1 MPDGVAA
8 RPKPRGGVLAP
19 LMRPGMFRVI
29 WAANLVSALG
39 TLIQATGAAWL
50 MTSLAGTPDLVAL
63 VQTAMLAPILL
74 FSLVAGAFAD
84 IVDRRQVLIVAQ
96 VWTAASA
103 ACLAL
108 LGFLGLLGPA
118 GLLLLTF
125 ALGIGTALNGP
136 AWQAAV
142 REIVPIQD
150 LAAAVTLNA
159 IAFNIA
165 RAVGPALGGILIAA
179 TGAETA
185 FIVNAFSSLAMIAA
199 MLVWRRD
206 LPKEDLPRERLGSA
220 MITGLRYVTE
230 TPPIRAVLVRG
241 AAFGTL
247 AAAIMALLPLI
258 ARDRLG
264 GDATLYGFLLGAFG
278 LGALIGAFMIHRVRQ
293 AKGAEFVITLLTAVF
308 GTALLLLGLFPSLP
322 TAAIALPLAGAAW
335 LGSFSTFNISIQ
347 MVTAPWVQARV
358 LALYQSTIFGGMAL
372 GSWVWGHLAAY
383 TGLDMA
389 QVIVGALLLATLL
402 LHFRYPMPAAEAV
415 DLRPMASRGTDPKP
429 AVPFRYEEGPG
440 AGHDRVPRPRVQHRR
455 LHGRHGGR
463 RPHAQTRRRL
473 ALEPLRGHRRRP
485 PLDRDLHPGQL
496 VRLSPPAPPRHGG
509 RRGDHHAG
517 AGAGGP
523 GVHPGGAAAD
533 PPGDGA
539 GGLTRQVWRPAYGA
553 HGPNV

>member
-308 GTALLLLGLFPSLP
+308 GMALLLLGLFPSLP

-429 AVPFRYEEGPG
+429 AVPFRYEEGPVLVMIEY
-440 AGHDRVPRPRVQHRR
+440 RVPESNTAAFMAAMEDVGHMRKRDGAWRWNLFEDTADAR
-455 LHGRHGGR
+455 LWIETFTLGSWFDYLR
-463 RPHAQTRRRL
+463 QRRRGTE
-473 ALEPLRGHRRRP
+473 ADEAIITRARC
-485 PLDRDLHPGQL
+485 
-496 VRLSPPAPPRHGG
+496 
-509 RRGDHHAG
+509 
-517 AGAGGP
+517 AGGP
-523 GVHPGGAAAD
+523 GVHAGGSAAD

>member
-1 MPDGVAA
+1 M
-8 RPKPRGGVLAP
+8 
-19 LMRPGMFRVI
+19 
-29 WAANLVSALG
+29 
-39 TLIQATGAAWL
+39 
-50 MTSLAGTPDLVAL
+50 
-63 VQTAMLAPILL
+63 
-74 FSLVAGAFAD
+74 AD

-96 VWTAASA
+96 VWMAASA

-142 REIVPIQD
+142 REIVPSQD

-179 TGAETA
+179 SGAETA
-185 FIVNAFSSLAMIAA
+185 FIVNAVSSLAMIAA

-264 GDATLYGFLLGAFG
+264 GDATLYGLLLGAFG
-278 LGALIGAFMIHRVRQ
+278 VGALIGAFMIHRVRQ

-308 GTALLLLGLFPSLP
+308 GARPPPPGP
-322 TAAIALPLAGAAW
+322 LPLAASPPPSPCRSPAPPGSAPSPPSTSASRWSPPPGSRPGCWPSTRASSSAAW
-335 LGSFSTFNISIQ
+335 R
-347 MVTAPWVQARV
+347 WAR
-358 LALYQSTIFGGMAL
+358 
-372 GSWVWGHLAAY
+372 WVWGHLAAY

-429 AVPFRYEEGPG
+429 AVPFRYEEGPVLVMIEY
-440 AGHDRVPRPRVQHRR
+440 RVPESNTAAFMAAMEDVGHMRKRDGAWRWNLFEDTADAR
-455 LHGRHGGR
+455 LWIETFTLGSWFDYLR
-463 RPHAQTRRRL
+463 QRRRGTE
-473 ALEPLRGHRRRP
+473 ADEAIITRAGRWWTRSSRRWC
-485 PLDRDLHPGQL
+485 
-496 VRLSPPAPPRHGG
+496 GG
-509 RRGDHHAG
+509 
-517 AGAGGP
+517 
-523 GVHPGGAAAD
+523 
-533 PPGDGA
+533 
-539 GGLTRQVWRPAYGA
+539 
-553 HGPNV
+553 